1 MRGSYDSEESLAL
14 GGEFFMLLG
23 KRSREDGTEEDADM
37 NGKQGAEGGAA
48 GDGGGATAAIA
59 AANAGT
65 GNGGVAAMDAS
76 APIAAVN
83 GAQINTTNGASN
95 GAADIGG
102 GGDVHIDENLHSR
115 QLAVYGR
122 ESMRRMASSKIL
134 VSGMRGL
141 GAEVAKNVILAGV
154 RAVTLH
160 DEGAA
165 EMKDL
170 CAQFYLTEADVGSNR
185 ATACKERLQELNTS
199 VVVECAAACALD
211 ETVIANHNVVV
222 MLDAPLAEATRVNAI
237 CRAQEPAI
245 SFVYGSTAGLTGAV
259 FCDFG
264 PSFVVLDTDGEEPLS
279 AIISGISASE
289 GTALVSCVDDERL
302 EFQDGMKVSFAEV
315 KGMEELNDGKP
326 RSIKNVKAHSFE
338 LADDTC
344 EGYNAYLTGGVV
356 TQVKEPK
363 TLVFKTMADA
373 LQEPGEF
380 LMSDFSKLDRATV
393 LHICLRALDAF
404 KAETGRFPIA
414 HEEADIAKVVSIA
427 KDVDDGMPEAYRLGE
442 ALDEK
447 IVRTY
452 AQTARG
458 YVNPMAA
465 VLGGLIGQEVVK
477 ACSGKFHPLLQWF
490 HFDSFES
497 LPAELPSAEDMAA
510 TGDRYEGQTAI
521 FGRGFQ
527 DKLAASR
534 TFLVGA
540 GALGCEFLKN
550 FACMGLSCGA
560 PGLVTLTDDDSIE
573 KSNLSR
579 QFLFRDWNIGQPKST
594 VAAAAA
600 CAINTSLNVKA
611 LQNRVSPETE
621 EVFDDSF
628 WESLDFVVN
637 ALDNVTARLY
647 VDARCVYFKRALL
660 ESGTLGTK
668 CNTQMVIPDMTENY
682 GASRDPPEKQAPMC
696 TLHSFPH
703 NISHC
708 LTWARSEF
716 EGMMEANPAEANAYL
731 ENREGFLSKVRETG
745 DATSRESLEKVV
757 DCLVD
762 NRCETFEDCIAWAR
776 RKLQDYF
783 HNRIAQLV
791 YTFPED
797 YATSSGAP
805 FWSPPK
811 RFPVAIQFSSDD
823 ELHVTFVMA
832 AANLK
837 AEIHGVEKPTW
848 AGDLSAVAAKAKA
861 VVVEKFMPQS
871 GVKIETDPK
880 AQSAKPATAQDDD
893 TVIELLASKL
903 DGAAKS
909 IPAEMRLSPIEFEKD
924 DDTNYHMD
932 MISSLANLRARNYRI
947 PEVDK
952 LKAKFIAGKIIPAIA
967 TTTALATGL
976 VCLELYKVVLR
987 KPIEAFR
994 NTFAT
999 LALPL
1004 FAMAEPVESKFVSF
1018 GDMKWSLW
1026 DRWIIEGDISVA
1038 ELLEW
1043 FKKKG
1048 LIAYSVSCGPTM
1060 LYNMLFP
1067 KHKERLPKKVSDVV
1081 REIAKVTLPPS
1092 RKYIDLVIACED
1104 EEENDVDVPLVS
1116 IKFRGS

>member
-1 MRGSYDSEESLAL
+1 MHYGCFCVFVYLSP
-14 GGEFFMLLG
+14 LLG
-23 KRSREDGTEEDADM
+23 TRLVFVFGTVLVP
-37 NGKQGAEGGAA
+37 
-48 GDGGGATAAIA
+48 TI
-59 AANAGT
+59 
-65 GNGGVAAMDAS
+65 
-76 APIAAVN
+76 PR
-83 GAQINTTNGASN
+83 
-95 GAADIGG
+95 AADRLSHHNPAPS
-102 GGDVHIDENLHSR
+102 DRLDRFPS
-115 QLAVYGR
+115 QD
-122 ESMRRMASSKIL
+122 
-134 VSGMRGL
+134 L
-141 GAEVAKNVILAGV
+141 GS
-154 RAVTLH
+154 
-160 DEGAA
+160 
-165 EMKDL
+165 
-170 CAQFYLTEADVGSNR
+170 QFYLTEADVGSNR
-185 ATACKERLQELNTS
+185 AAACKDRLQELNTS
-199 VVVECAAACALD
+199 VVVESASGPIDDDL
-211 ETVIANHNVVV
+211 VRSHNVVV
-222 MLDAPLAEATRVNAI
+222 MLDAPLSEAVRVNEI
-237 CRAQEPAI
+237 CRTQEPVV
-245 SFVYGSTAGLTGAV
+245 SFVYGSTTGLSGSV

-264 PSFVVLDTDGEEPLS
+264 PDFVVLDTDGEEPLS
-279 AIISGISASE
+279 AIISGVSVSE

-302 EFQDGMKVSFAEV
+302 EFQDGMKVTFSEI
-315 KGMEELNDGKP
+315 KGMSELNDGKP
-326 RSIKNVKAHSFE
+326 RSIKNVKTHSFE
-338 LADDTC
+338 LADDGC
-344 EGYNAYLTGGVV
+344 EGYSPYLTGGVV

-363 TLVFKTMADA
+363 TLSFRSMSDA

-380 LMSDFSKLDRATV
+380 LMSDFSKLDRASV
-393 LHICLRALDAF
+393 LHVCLRALDRF
-404 KAETGRFPIA
+404 KAENGRLPVA
-414 HEEADIAKVVSIA
+414 HDEADVSAVVSMA
-427 KDVDDGMPEAYRLGE
+427 KEIDQGMHEQYRVGE

-452 AQTARG
+452 AQTSRG

-465 VLGGLIGQEVVK
+465 VLGGMIGQEVVK

-490 HFDSFES
+490 HFDSYES
-497 LPAELPSAEDMAA
+497 LPDTLPSADDVACP
-510 TGDRYEGQTAI
+510 TPSRYDGQIAI
-521 FGRGFQ
+521 FGRSFQ
-527 DKLAASR
+527 EKLSASS

-550 FACMGLSCGA
+550 FACMGLSCGQ
-560 PGLVTLTDDDSIE
+560 GSVTLTDDDSIE

-594 VAAAAA
+594 VAGAAAV
-600 CAINTSLNVKA
+600 AINQDLKVRA

-621 EVFDDSF
+621 EVFNDTF

-647 VDARCVYFKRALL
+647 VDARCVYFQKALL

-668 CNTQMVIPDMTENY
+668 CNTQMIIPNMTENY

-703 NISHC
+703 NINHC

-762 NRCETFEDCIAWAR
+762 SRCETFEDCIVWAR
-776 RKLQDYF
+776 KKLQDYF

-791 YTFPED
+791 YTFPEN

-811 RFPVAIQFSSDD
+811 RFPVAIEFSAED
-823 ELHVTFVMA
+823 ELHVSFIQA

-837 AEIHGVEKPTW
+837 ADIYGIQKPEW
-848 AGDLSAVAAKAKA
+848 AVDLPAIAAKANA
-861 VVVEKFMPQS
+861 VVVDKFVPQS

-880 AQSAKPATAQDDD
+880 AQSTKPSMSQDDD
-893 TVIELLASKL
+893 SVIEQLTAKL
-903 DGAAKS
+903 ESVAKS
-909 IPAEMRLSPIEFEKD
+909 IPAEVRLNPLEFEKD
-924 DDTNYHMD
+924 DDTNFHMD
-932 MISSLANLRARNYRI
+932 MITALANLRARNYKI

-976 VCLELYKVVLR
+976 VCLELYKVILQ
-987 KPIEAFR
+987 KPVTAYR

-1004 FAMAEPVESKFVSF
+1004 FAMAEPVESKFVEF
-1018 GDMKWSLW
+1018 NDMKWSLW
-1026 DRWIIEGDISVA
+1026 DRWVIQGDVTVQ
-1038 ELLEW
+1038 ELLDW
-1043 FKKKG
+1043 FTERK
-1048 LIAYSVSCGPTM
+1048 LVAYSISCGPTM

-1067 KHKERLPKKVSDVV
+1067 KHKDRLPKKVSTVV
-1081 REIAKVTLPPS
+1081 QEIAKTSLPES
-1092 RKYIDLVIACED
+1092 RMYIDLVVACED

-1116 IKFRGS
+1116 IKFR